1 VKERGERPMEEK
13 IAALLEDIKRLMILS
28 LTERGVQGKRIAG
41 VLNVDAAVVS
51 RILSPKKGKKG

>member
-1 VKERGERPMEEK
+1 MGENPPMDEK

-41 VLNVDAAVVS
+41 VLNVDAAIVS